1 MTKVPKMS
9 EKEAVKLGASLFAE
23 FCFYA
28 VASGRTSPSVWWV
41 RTNFSLAIALNEV
54 RKYKAREKEI
64 DEAVESETNEL
75 LENVV
80 RLDRLVDS
88 QICDIEKL
96 DNIVQIYDKKLRSV
110 E

>member
-1 MTKVPKMS
+1 MFLHGGFRYYLV
-9 EKEAVKLGASLFAE
+9 LHQFDE
-23 FCFYA
+23 FL
-28 VASGRTSPSVWWV
+28 T
-41 RTNFSLAIALNEV
+41 FSSAIALNEV

>member
-1 MTKVPKMS
+1 MVL
-9 EKEAVKLGASLFAE
+9 VSLLSFVFTPWLQVLLLHQFDE
-23 FCFYA
+23 FL
-28 VASGRTSPSVWWV
+28 T
-41 RTNFSLAIALNEV
+41 FSSAIALNEV

-64 DEAVESETNEL
+64 DEAVELETNEL

-96 DNIVQIYDKKLRSV
+96 DDIIQIYDKQLKSLD
-110 E
+110 